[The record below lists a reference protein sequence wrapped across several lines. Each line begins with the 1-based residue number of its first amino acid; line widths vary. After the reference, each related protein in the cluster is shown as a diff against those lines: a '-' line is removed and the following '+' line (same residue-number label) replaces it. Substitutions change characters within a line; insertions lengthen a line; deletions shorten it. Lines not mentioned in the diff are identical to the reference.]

1 MFASRKWTDR
11 MTIISKSARLRP
23 DSYFRRIVPA
33 ASPAGRSWQLA
44 HSPRATQLTPLSVT
58 CHQTTTNRANSGY
71 AQVRAVVS
79 RTRGTS
85 TDNCWTDVI
94 TGIGVMQCCPG
105 TLALHIFLNVC
116 ALPPPTPL
124 ESSAKDQYGNPLQP
138 ALHPL
143 FLSNLAT
150 RKDLTAFLDVACPCL
165 RPSMPDRCHSRP
177 GRRREL

>member
-1 MFASRKWTDR
+1 
-11 MTIISKSARLRP
+11 MTIISKSARQHP

-58 CHQTTTNRANSGY
+58 CPRPPPI
-71 AQVRAVVS
+71 AQIAATHRFGLLFLEPG
-79 RTRGTS
+79 GTS
-85 TDNCWTDVI
+85 TDNGWTDVI

-150 RKDLTAFLDVACPCL
+150 RKDLTAFRDVACPCL
-165 RPSMPDRCHSRP
+165 RPSMPDRCHRRP